1 MFNPKISVITPSFN
15 SGNFIERAIKS
26 VREQHYE
33 NVEHIIVDGGS
44 TDSTIDFLKSNCDLI
59 WISEPDKGQSDA
71 MNKGYNMSTGDII
84 VYLNADDYF
93 TPNAFQSVVPYF
105 EKGHKIVMGNII
117 LRNDFDGTERV
128 VKPKYTFKDM
138 LRHWERDAFCFNP
151 VGYFYVKEVQESIP
165 FNILNHLTMD
175 VEFLLEVSLKYKIC
189 KLDEILGVFTLSKEC
204 KTGINISDIEF
215 WQPEKWPYIN
225 ALAKENLDQDEF
237 AEFEK
242 LREIGYQQRRQRIIK
257 SLINSIEF
265 EELINKNQII
275 PFPTTDYS
283 YQYQSNKTYSR
294 VIPFNE
300 FFVPRDRII
309 NILQVGKVAST
320 SIAKALLSLKYNNDQ
335 IYPVYHT
342 HTINPYYFPRGLSSN
357 NSPINHLSS
366 TVSQI
371 YNKHKNNF
379 NWSFIT
385 LVRDPISIAI
395 SLIFEDISNNADSN
409 YLNNNEYLNIEE
421 IRDQVLKL
429 LFNYILPYWDVNYR
443 NSNILDLY
451 AYQFPKEKGWSI
463 VKNGN
468 IEVLIMTY
476 EKVNVVFTDAIKNFL
491 GISGV
496 SLPMEN
502 ITKTKD
508 KNIANNYD
516 YIKNN
521 LRFKK
526 GITDQIFSH
535 PFVSH
540 FYNETDILK
549 MQERWTSQDINES
562 TCFAQPFPT
571 NIKSG
576 VSLFTAIKNRNELFE
591 EAIKTWL
598 EHKEID
604 EIIVVDWTSDR
615 PVKAIIDNI
624 QDERITLIRVEQQ
637 EKWVLAQAYNL
648 AAKMTTYD
656 HILKIDSDVKILHGF
671 FDKHQLT
678 YDHFYAG
685 NWELARNKNE
695 IHLNGILFL
704 KRSDFFSVGGYN
716 EFLKTYGWDD
726 SDIQNRL
733 ITKGLKKQNFDYDT
747 LSHIEHEDRMA
758 NQSRSTR
765 FQNISDEEWSTLNIF
780 INRFLC
786 EKMNWSIDYKQAGF
800 QIINQENNYLIVE
813 MLNDSTNH
821 ISENLLD
828 EGLIIAVKK
837 RIRDFNLQ
845 NANELFE
852 VLDKD
857 ELFQIYQLFLDGN
870 ERSDC
875 VFSIVNKMNSLLSQK
890 LLFIEEQKKE
900 MIFLKQQIEI
910 KNTANLEHGNAIL
923 NLQNEIE
930 HKNKQ
935 IITSAL
941 QTNELDLEQIK
952 LRDKLDN
959 YEASLNKNHSL
970 VQHLSME
977 IDALHSSFTY
987 KIIKATSFLLR
998 GIHNLFSYNKIKNW
1012 IIIRKNCRMLIKSKL
1027 FDQEYYLNNNSDV
1040 AKSRMN
1046 PVKHFLLH
1054 GGFEGR
1060 NPSKDFNS
1068 EYYLQNN
1075 PDVKKA
1081 RINPLL
1087 HYLLHGKNEGREIQ
1101 NVM

>member
-1 MFNPKISVITPSFN
+1 MTKLKISVITPSFN
-15 SGNFIERAIKS
+15 SGVFIERAVKS
-26 VREQHYE
+26 VRDQHYE

-44 TDSTIDFLKSNCDLI
+44 TDSTIDFLKSSNDLI

-71 MNKGYNMSTGDII
+71 MNKGFNMSTGDII

-93 TPNAFQSVVPYF
+93 LPNAFNTVVPYF
-105 EKGHKIVMGNII
+105 EQEKAIVMGNII
-117 LRNDFDGTERV
+117 LKNSFDGTERIV
-128 VKPKYTFKDM
+128 NPKYTFKEM

-151 VGYFYVKEVQESIP
+151 VGYFYVKEVQELIP
-165 FNILNHLTMD
+165 FNTSNHLTMD
-175 VEFLLEVSLKYKIC
+175 VEFLLNVSLKYTIYKIE
-189 KLDEILGVFTLSKEC
+189 DMLGVFTLSKEC
-204 KTGINISDIEF
+204 KTGINISEIGF

-225 ALAKENLDQDEF
+225 TLAKENLDQDEF

-257 SLINSIEF
+257 SLINSVEF
-265 EELINKNQII
+265 EELLNKDQII

-300 FFVPRDRII
+300 FFVPGDRII

-335 IYPVYHT
+335 FYPVYHT
-342 HTINPYYFPRGLSSN
+342 HTINPYYFPKGLSSN
-357 NSPINHLSS
+357 NSSINHLSS

-395 SLIFEDISNNADSN
+395 SLIFEDMSNNADSN
-409 YLNNNEYLNIEE
+409 YYNNNEYLNIEE

-443 NSNILDLY
+443 NSNILDVY

-491 GISGV
+491 GISDV

-508 KNIANNYD
+508 KTIANNYD
-516 YIKNN
+516 YIKDN

-526 GITDQIFSH
+526 GITDQIYSH
-535 PFVSH
+535 PFVTH

-549 MQERWTSQDINES
+549 MQERWTSQDENES
-562 TCFAQPFPT
+562 TNFAQPFPT
-571 NIKSG
+571 NIKPG
-576 VSLFTAIKNRNELFE
+576 VSLFTAIKNRSELFE
-591 EAIKTWL
+591 EALKTWL

-624 QDERITLIRVEQQ
+624 QDERITLIRVEHQD
-637 EKWVLAQAYNL
+637 KWVLSQAYNL

-656 HILKIDSDVKILHGF
+656 KILKIDADVKLLPGF
-671 FDKHQLT
+671 FDMHQLVS
-678 YDHFYAG
+678 DHFYSG

-695 IHLNGILFL
+695 MHLNGILFL
-704 KRSDFFSVGGYN
+704 KRSDFISVGGYN
-716 EFLKTYGWDD
+716 EFIKTYGWDD

-733 ITKGLKKQNFDYDT
+733 ISKGLKKQNFDYDT

-758 NQSRSTR
+758 NQSKSTR

-786 EKMNWSIDYKQAGF
+786 EKINWSIENKQRGF
-800 QIINQENNYLIVE
+800 QIIDQEQKYLVVE
-813 MLNDSTNH
+813 MLDNSENQL
-821 ISENLLD
+821 SENLMG

-837 RIRDFNLQ
+837 RIKDFNMQ
-845 NANELFE
+845 NTDELYA
-852 VLDKD
+852 VLDHE
-857 ELFQIYQLFLDGN
+857 ELLQIYQLFLDKN
-870 ERSDC
+870 ESSDC
-875 VFSIVNKMNSLLSQK
+875 KLSIINKINSLLGYKILS
-890 LLFIEEQKKE
+890 IEEQKKQVE
-900 MIFLKQQIEI
+900 FLKHLVEI
-910 KNTANLEHGNAIL
+910 KNTTNLEHGNAIL

-930 HKNKQ
+930 NRNKQLINSTLKINDLEEELIKLKNK
-935 IITSAL
+935 IV
-941 QTNELDLEQIK
+941 
-952 LRDKLDN
+952 N
-959 YEASLNKNHSL
+959 YEALLNKNQSL
-970 VQHLSME
+970 VQHLSIE
-977 IDALHSSFTY
+977 IDALHNSITY

-998 GIHNLFSYNKIKNW
+998 PINQLFSYNKIKNW
-1012 IIIRKNCRMLIKSKL
+1012 LIIRKNCKMIMKSKL
-1027 FDQEYYLNNNSDV
+1027 FDQVYYLTNNTDV
-1040 AKSRMN
+1040 AISGMN
-1046 PVKHFLLH
+1046 PVIHFLLH

-1060 NPSKDFNS
+1060 NPSINFDTK
-1068 EYYLQNN
+1068 YYLQNN

-1081 RINPLL
+1081 KINPLL
-1087 HYLLHGKNEGREIQ
+1087 HYLLHGKQEGRKIQ
-1101 NVM
+1101 KI